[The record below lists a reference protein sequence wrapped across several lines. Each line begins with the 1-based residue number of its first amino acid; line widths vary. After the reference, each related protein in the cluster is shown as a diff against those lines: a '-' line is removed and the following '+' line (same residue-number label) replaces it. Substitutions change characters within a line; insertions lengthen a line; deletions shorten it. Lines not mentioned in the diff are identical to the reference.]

1 MPNPGPTGPVSGLS
15 VTFTAFHAKNKAQTE
30 AALSSSTMGLLLK
43 GENRQRHVSKEK
55 EGKWRRWRPVEEAKG
70 DWGRK
75 WEFLGVEKVE
85 QGCVGE
91 DKKHL
96 ASTSTSLHLHFFRKI
111 PHSLSSSCAGKLVLN
126 KSQQGVL
133 RSVPSRLAPWGPAWP
148 RGWHRRHSLLKEVLL
163 GKFPPWAAP
172 AVNLLLLFMFKDKG
186 DLSSCINF
194 PQRKHFRTGQISP
207 DDVSERL
214 IIATCRKG

>member
-1 MPNPGPTGPVSGLS
+1 MPTPGPTGPVSGLS
-15 VTFTAFHAKNKAQTE
+15 VTFTAFHTKSKAQTE

-70 DWGRK
+70 GWRRK
-75 WEFLGVEKVE
+75 WEVLGVGKCRTGLCGRRQETPGQYKHFLAFALLPQDSSLTVFFMCWETGFE
-85 QGCVGE
+85 QE
-91 DKKHL
+91 
-96 ASTSTSLHLHFFRKI
+96 S
-111 PHSLSSSCAGKLVLN
+111 AGSPTEHPLQIGTL
-126 KSQQGVL
+126 GP
-133 RSVPSRLAPWGPAWP
+133 SVAPRMA
-148 RGWHRRHSLLKEVLL
+148 RHHSLLEEVLL
-163 GKFPPWAAP
+163 GEFPPWAAP
-172 AVNLLLLFMFKDKG
+172 SVNLLLLFMFKDKV

-194 PQRKHFRTGQISP
+194 PQRKLFRTWQISP